1 MRPGFIS
8 LRSQDR
14 YRNRRTDV
22 PNDALNL
29 EDLTY
34 LLLETGDNII
44 REDGVGVSY
53 SRRKEKNFYW
63 P

>member
-8 LRSQDR
+8 IRSQDR

-22 PNDALNL
+22 PNDAILV

-34 LLLETGDNII
+34 LLTEGGDNII
-44 REDGVGVSY
+44 LEQGVGVSY
-53 SRRKEKNFYW
+53 ETDTPIQN
-63 P
+63 

>member
-1 MRPGFIS
+1 MKQAHVATR
-8 LRSQDR
+8 RSQDR

-22 PNDALNL
+22 PNDAIQL
-29 EDLTY
+29 EDGTY
-34 LLLETGDNII
+34 LLLETGHNII

-53 SRRKEKNFYW
+53 QSNAPIR

>member
-1 MRPGFIS
+1 MRPGFIA

-22 PNDALNL
+22 PNDGLNL

-53 SRRKEKNFYW
+53 FTNT
-63 P
+63 PIQN

>member
-1 MRPGFIS
+1 MKQSITV

-22 PNDALNL
+22 PNDAINL
-29 EDLTY
+29 ENLTY

-53 SRRKEKNFYW
+53 FTDN
-63 P
+63 PIQN

>member
-1 MRPGFIS
+1 MRPAFFAI
-8 LRSQDR
+8 RSQDR

-22 PNDALNL
+22 PNDAINL

-34 LLLETGDNII
+34 LLLVTGDNII

-53 SRRKEKNFYW
+53 FTDTPIQN
-63 P
+63 

>member
-1 MRPGFIS
+1 MKQSITA

-22 PNDALNL
+22 PNDAINL
-29 EDLTY
+29 ENLTY

-53 SRRKEKNFYW
+53 FTDN
-63 P
+63 PIQN

>member
-1 MRPGFIS
+1 MRPPFVS

-22 PNDALNL
+22 PNDALKL

-44 REDGVGVSY
+44 LEQGVGVSY
-53 SRRKEKNFYW
+53 ETDTPIQN
-63 P
+63 

>member
-1 MRPGFIS
+1 MRPLFIS
-8 LRSQDR
+8 IRSQDR

-22 PNDALNL
+22 PNDALKL

-53 SRRKEKNFYW
+53 FTDN
-63 P
+63 PIQN

>member
-1 MRPGFIS
+1 MKQSITA

-22 PNDALNL
+22 PNDAINL
-29 EDLTY
+29 ENLTY

-44 REDGVGVSY
+44 REEGVGVSY
-53 SRRKEKNFYW
+53 FTNEPIQN
-63 P
+63 

>member
-1 MRPGFIS
+1 MRPAFFAI
-8 LRSQDR
+8 RSQDR

-22 PNDALNL
+22 PNDAINL

-44 REDGVGVSY
+44 REDGVGVAY
-53 SRRKEKNFYW
+53 QTAPAIQN
-63 P
+63 

>member
-1 MRPGFIS
+1 MRPGFVS

-22 PNDALNL
+22 PNDASNL

-53 SRRKEKNFYW
+53 FTDTPIQN
-63 P
+63 

>member
-1 MRPGFIS
+1 MKQSITV

-22 PNDALNL
+22 PNDAINL
-29 EDLTY
+29 ENLTY

-53 SRRKEKNFYW
+53 FTNEPIQN
-63 P
+63 